1 MTYRKIM
8 VPVDGS
14 ATSNLGLR
22 EGIRL
27 AKEQGASILLVHVV
41 DQHYVVTSGMEAG
54 MFVDDLFDSLRAA
67 GRDIIKKAE
76 AVVKKQGLAVKSV
89 MLETLTGPAADG
101 IVREA
106 KRARADVIVIG
117 THGRRGVR
125 RLLMGSDAEQVVRL
139 SPVPVLLIRGRESAA
154 KSKRR

>member
-1 MTYRKIM
+1 MTYRKIL

-14 ATSNLGLR
+14 TTANMGLR

-27 AKEQGASILLVHVV
+27 AKEQGAAILLVHVV
-41 DQHYVVTSGMEAG
+41 DQHYVVNSGMEAG
-54 MFVDDLFDSLRAA
+54 MFADNLFDSLREA
-67 GRDIIKKAE
+67 GRDIVRKAEVLVKKA
-76 AVVKKQGLAVKSV
+76 GLTVKSV
-89 MLETLTGPAADG
+89 VVETLTGPAADA

-106 KRARADVIVIG
+106 KRSKADVIVIG

-139 SPVPVLLIRGRESAA
+139 SPVPVLLVRGKEAA
-154 KSKRR
+154 SKKK